1 MRNKISILIAGLIL
15 TFGFTACTDDDNF
28 RFQTNEEVDQIAF
41 LNEFLPE
48 YVLSE
53 ETANNN
59 AERFIW
65 ATPDF
70 GVPTA
75 INYVLETSQN
85 GTFEDDDLEV
95 VATST
100 ETNASVSI
108 GDMLSLANDKGLSNS
123 QLEDEEGN
131 PIFDE
136 NEEPVFNNEGELFFR
151 VRADLGDNAEN
162 TPEAVSEVTTLNVR
176 ILIETEEDDSP
187 EPSGDCEFDQLW
199 IVGAGVPD
207 AGWGWDSPVQLLC
220 TGDNVYSG
228 NVLFDSDGDGNFR
241 FFTNADEQW
250 SSPSYNFPYFVEEGF
265 TIDPVF
271 EDAEDGDNNF
281 LFTGETGVYFLEID
295 FVNQT
300 ITVGPEQ
307 VEGNCDLDQLWLVG
321 AGVPD
326 AGWGW
331 DSPVQLPCT
340 GDNVY
345 SGNVNFSPD
354 NDGNFR
360 FFEDADLQWDSPSYN
375 FPYFADDS
383 FTIDPLF
390 QDAEDGDNN
399 FQFIGDAGTYFLTVD
414 MENKTITLE

>member
-1 MRNKISILIAGLIL
+1 MKNKISILLVAFIL
-15 TFGFTACTDDDNF
+15 SLGFTACTDDDNF
-28 RFQTNEEVDQIAF
+28 RFQAQEEVDQITF

-53 ETANNN
+53 ETAGNN

-70 GVPTA
+70 GVQTQ
-75 INYVLETSQN
+75 INYFLETSQD
-85 GTFEDDDLEV
+85 GLFEEDVEV
-95 VATST
+95 VATSV
-100 ETNASVSI
+100 ENNVSVSI
-108 GDMLSLANDKGLSNS
+108 GDMLSIANDKGISAD
-123 QLEDEEGN
+123 QLVDEEEN

-136 NEEPVFNNEGELFFR
+136 NDEPVFNNEGELFFR
-151 VRADLGDNAEN
+151 LRADIGDGAEN
-162 TPEAVSEVTTLNVR
+162 SPEAISETVTLNVR
-176 ILIETEEDDSP
+176 VLLAGEEDETP
-187 EPSGDCEFDQLW
+187 GPTGDCEFDQLW

-220 TGDNVYSG
+220 TGDNLYSG
-228 NVLFDSDGDGNFR
+228 NVLFSPANDGNFR

-250 SSPSYNFPYFVEEGF
+250 DSPSFNFPYFVGEGF
-265 TIDPVF
+265 TIDPIF
-271 EDAEDGDNNF
+271 QDAEDGDNNF
-281 LFTGETGVYFLEID
+281 QFIGEEGVYFLEID
-295 FVNQT
+295 FANQT
-300 ITVGPEQ
+300 ISVGPEQ

-345 SGNVNFSPD
+345 SGDVNFSPD

-360 FFEDADLQWDSPSYN
+360 FFTNADEQWASPSFN
-375 FPYFADDS
+375 FPYFIDEG

-414 MENKTITLE
+414 MENKVITLD